1 MKTIIYKILSVVFI
15 FATFISCEEDDTADV
30 SRITYYNEIE
40 LIGEENYIVNNGNAY
55 VEPGA
60 IASENEEDV
69 SGNIVI
75 SGNVDTSTNGYYPV
89 TYSIENVDGFKKQ
102 ITRNVFVMPSDRSTS
117 ESYVGT
123 YTGDVSNGT
132 HADATIITHLGDG
145 LYFADDFIGGR
156 YTIGRGLPP
165 NYKISAYFYVN
176 GDGLS
181 YEALLTDSPWGPW
194 GVLDPIL
201 DGTTFNHD
209 VQSGSFVTGVILI
222 KQ

>member
-1 MKTIIYKILSVVFI
+1 MKKYIYKILPILFVI
-15 FATFISCEEDDTADV
+15 FFSCDEDLTTEGV
-30 SRITYYNEIE
+30 SRVTFYNDIE
-40 LIGEENYIVNNGNAY
+40 LLGEETQVVDQGTAF
-55 VEPGA
+55 VDQGA
-60 IASENEEDV
+60 IATEGDADVTENIEV
-69 SGNIVI
+69 SGT
-75 SGNVDTSTNGYYPV
+75 VDHTTVGYYPV
-89 TYSIENVDGFKKQ
+89 TYNIKNVDGFAKS
-102 ITRNVFVMPSDRSTS
+102 IVRNVFVLPVDRSTS
-117 ESYVGT
+117 DIYVGT

-132 HADATIITHLGDG
+132 HADASVISYLGDG

-194 GVLDPIL
+194 GVLNPTL
-201 DGTTFNHD
+201 TGTTFDHQ
-209 VQSGSFVTGVILI
+209 VQNGTFVTPVVLI